1 MVRVLDYKYLFIDSL
16 MKYKI
21 LFTLILFLV
30 GCDSGKKSDNSSPTL
45 NQLTPETGT
54 YSLLIDDSELSWIG
68 TELSTKT
75 HTGTIDFTDG
85 TIVVDSDNTISGNV
99 KINMS
104 TINVTDLQGRSKEM
118 LERHLRSSDFF
129 EVESYSEAKFSF
141 ISKSFDKLSNQIS
154 FVGDLTIKDITNP
167 ISFNA
172 TLLETS
178 PFLKAKAV
186 LSFDRSKYN
195 VRFRSGNFFENLG
208 DKLILDD
215 IDVNIRL
222 VTKK

>member
-1 MVRVLDYKYLFIDSL
+1 

-21 LFTLILFLV
+21 LFSLILFLV
-30 GCDSGKKSDNSSPTL
+30 GCDSGKKSDNSKPTL
-45 NQLTPETGT
+45 NQLTPEAGT

-129 EVESYSEAKFSF
+129 EVESFSEAKFSF

>member
-1 MVRVLDYKYLFIDSL
+1 

-21 LFTLILFLV
+21 LFSLILFLV
-30 GCDSGKKSDNSSPTL
+30 GCDSGKKSDNSKPTL
-45 NQLTPETGT
+45 NQLTPEAGT

-75 HTGTIDFTDG
+75 HPGTIDFTDG

>member
-1 MVRVLDYKYLFIDSL
+1 

-21 LFTLILFLV
+21 LFSLILFFI
-30 GCDSGKKSDNSSPTL
+30 GCDSGKKSDNSNPIL

-54 YSLLIDDSELSWIG
+54 YSLLINDSELSWIG

-208 DKLILDD
+208 DKLILDE

>member
-1 MVRVLDYKYLFIDSL
+1 

-21 LFTLILFLV
+21 LFSLILFFV
-30 GCDSGKKSDNSSPTL
+30 GCDSGKKSDNSNPIL
-45 NQLTPETGT
+45 NQLTPEAGT
-54 YSLLIDDSELSWIG
+54 YSLLIDESELSWIG

-129 EVESYSEAKFSF
+129 EVESFSEAKFSF

>member
-1 MVRVLDYKYLFIDSL
+1 

-21 LFTLILFLV
+21 LFSIILFLV
-30 GCDSGKKSDNSSPTL
+30 GCDSGKKSDNSNPIL
-45 NQLTPETGT
+45 NQLTPEAGT

-129 EVESYSEAKFSF
+129 EVESFSEAKFSF

>member
-1 MVRVLDYKYLFIDSL
+1 

-21 LFTLILFLV
+21 LFSLILFLV
-30 GCDSGKKSDNSSPTL
+30 GCDSGKKSDNSKPTL
-45 NQLTPETGT
+45 NQLTPEAGT

-85 TIVVDSDNTISGNV
+85 TIVVDSNNTISGNV
-99 KINMS
+99 RINMS

-129 EVESYSEAKFSF
+129 EVESFSEAKFSF

>member
-1 MVRVLDYKYLFIDSL
+1 MIRK
-16 MKYKI
+16 
-21 LFTLILFLV
+21 TLYFFILFLV
-30 GCDSGKKSDNSSPTL
+30 GCDSGKKSDNSNPIL
-45 NQLTPETGT
+45 NQLTPEAGT

-129 EVESYSEAKFSF
+129 EVESFSEAKFSF

>member
-1 MVRVLDYKYLFIDSL
+1 

-21 LFTLILFLV
+21 LFSLILFFV
-30 GCDSGKKSDNSSPTL
+30 GCDSGKKSDNSNPIL

-54 YSLLIDDSELSWIG
+54 YSLLINDSELSWIG

>member
-1 MVRVLDYKYLFIDSL
+1 

-21 LFTLILFLV
+21 LFSLILFLV
-30 GCDSGKKSDNSSPTL
+30 GCDSGKKSDNSNPIL
-45 NQLTPETGT
+45 NQLTPEAGT

>member
-1 MVRVLDYKYLFIDSL
+1 

-21 LFTLILFLV
+21 LFSLILFLV
-30 GCDSGKKSDNSSPTL
+30 GCDSGKKSDNSNPIL
-45 NQLTPETGT
+45 NQLTPEAGT

-85 TIVVDSDNTISGNV
+85 TIVVDNDNTISGNV

-129 EVESYSEAKFSF
+129 EVESFSEAKFSF

>member
-1 MVRVLDYKYLFIDSL
+1 

-21 LFTLILFLV
+21 LFSIILFLV
-30 GCDSGKKSDNSSPTL
+30 GCDSGKKSDNSNPIL
-45 NQLTPETGT
+45 NQLTPEVGT

>member
-1 MVRVLDYKYLFIDSL
+1 

-21 LFTLILFLV
+21 LFSIILFLV
-30 GCDSGKKSDNSSPTL
+30 GCDSGKKSDNSNPKL
-45 NQLTPETGT
+45 NQLTPEAGT

-129 EVESYSEAKFSF
+129 EVESFSEAKFSF

>member
-1 MVRVLDYKYLFIDSL
+1 

-21 LFTLILFLV
+21 LFSLILFFV
-30 GCDSGKKSDNSSPTL
+30 GCDSGKKSDNSNPIL
-45 NQLTPETGT
+45 NQLTPEAGT

-141 ISKSFDKLSNQIS
+141 ISKSFDKLTNQIS

>member
-1 MVRVLDYKYLFIDSL
+1 

-21 LFTLILFLV
+21 LFSLILFFV
-30 GCDSGKKSDNSSPTL
+30 GCDSGKKSDNSNPIL

-54 YSLLIDDSELSWIG
+54 YSLLINDSELSWIG

-85 TIVVDSDNTISGNV
+85 TIGVDSDNTISGNV

-208 DKLILDD
+208 DKLILDE

>member
-1 MVRVLDYKYLFIDSL
+1 

-21 LFTLILFLV
+21 LFSLILFLV
-30 GCDSGKKSDNSSPTL
+30 GCDSGKKSDNSNPTL
-45 NQLTPETGT
+45 NQLTPEAGT

-129 EVESYSEAKFSF
+129 EVESFSEAKFSF

>member
-1 MVRVLDYKYLFIDSL
+1 

-21 LFTLILFLV
+21 LFSLILFLV
-30 GCDSGKKSDNSSPTL
+30 GCDSGKKSDNSSPIL
-45 NQLTPETGT
+45 NQLTPEAGT

>member
-1 MVRVLDYKYLFIDSL
+1 

-21 LFTLILFLV
+21 LFSLILFLV
-30 GCDSGKKSDNSSPTL
+30 GCDSGKKSDNSNPIL
-45 NQLTPETGT
+45 NQLTPEAGT

-85 TIVVDSDNTISGNV
+85 TIVVDNDNTISGNV

>member
-1 MVRVLDYKYLFIDSL
+1 

-45 NQLTPETGT
+45 NQLTPEAGT

-154 FVGDLTIKDITNP
+154 FVGDLTIKGITNP

>member
-1 MVRVLDYKYLFIDSL
+1 

-21 LFTLILFLV
+21 LFSLILFLV
-30 GCDSGKKSDNSSPTL
+30 GCDSGKKSDNSNPTL
-45 NQLTPETGT
+45 NQLTPEAGT

>member
-1 MVRVLDYKYLFIDSL
+1 

-21 LFTLILFLV
+21 LFSLILFLV

-45 NQLTPETGT
+45 NQLTPEAGT
-54 YSLLIDDSELSWIG
+54 YSLLIDDSELSWLG

-129 EVESYSEAKFSF
+129 EVESFSEAKFSF

>member
-1 MVRVLDYKYLFIDSL
+1 

-21 LFTLILFLV
+21 LFSIILFLV
-30 GCDSGKKSDNSSPTL
+30 GCDSGKKSDNSNPIL
-45 NQLTPETGT
+45 NQLTPEVGT

-85 TIVVDSDNTISGNV
+85 TIVVDSDNTISGNI

>member
-1 MVRVLDYKYLFIDSL
+1 

-21 LFTLILFLV
+21 LFSIILFLV
-30 GCDSGKKSDNSSPTL
+30 GCDSGKKSDNSKPAL
-45 NQLTPETGT
+45 NQLTPEAGT

-222 VTKK
+222 VTKKQ

>member
-1 MVRVLDYKYLFIDSL
+1 

-21 LFTLILFLV
+21 LFSIILFLV
-30 GCDSGKKSDNSSPTL
+30 GCDSGKKSDNSNPIL
-45 NQLTPETGT
+45 NQLTPEAGT

-141 ISKSFDKLSNQIS
+141 ISKSFDKLTNQIS

>member
-1 MVRVLDYKYLFIDSL
+1 M
-16 MKYKI
+16 
-21 LFTLILFLV
+21 
-30 GCDSGKKSDNSSPTL
+30 
-45 NQLTPETGT
+45 TPEAGT

-85 TIVVDSDNTISGNV
+85 TIVVDSDNTISGNI

>member
-1 MVRVLDYKYLFIDSL
+1 

-21 LFTLILFLV
+21 LFSLILFLV

-45 NQLTPETGT
+45 NQLTPEAGT

-85 TIVVDSDNTISGNV
+85 TIVVDSDNTISGNI

>member
-1 MVRVLDYKYLFIDSL
+1 

-21 LFTLILFLV
+21 LFSIILFLV
-30 GCDSGKKSDNSSPTL
+30 GCDSGKKSDNSKPTL
-45 NQLTPETGT
+45 NQLTPEAGT

-129 EVESYSEAKFSF
+129 EVESFSEAKFSF

>member
-1 MVRVLDYKYLFIDSL
+1 

-21 LFTLILFLV
+21 LFSLILFLV
-30 GCDSGKKSDNSSPTL
+30 GCDSGKKSDNSKPTL
-45 NQLTPETGT
+45 NQLTPEAGT

-141 ISKSFDKLSNQIS
+141 ISKSFDKLTNQIS

>member
-1 MVRVLDYKYLFIDSL
+1 

-21 LFTLILFLV
+21 LFSLILFLV
-30 GCDSGKKSDNSSPTL
+30 GCDSGKKSDNSKPTL
-45 NQLTPETGT
+45 NQLTPEAGT

-85 TIVVDSDNTISGNV
+85 TIVVDNDNTISGNV

-129 EVESYSEAKFSF
+129 EVESFSEAKFSF

>member
-1 MVRVLDYKYLFIDSL
+1 

-21 LFTLILFLV
+21 LFSLILFLV
-30 GCDSGKKSDNSSPTL
+30 GCDSGKKSDNSNPIL
-45 NQLTPETGT
+45 NQLTPEVGT

>member
-1 MVRVLDYKYLFIDSL
+1 

-21 LFTLILFLV
+21 LFSIILFLV
-30 GCDSGKKSDNSSPTL
+30 GCDSGKKSDNSKPTL
-45 NQLTPETGT
+45 NQLTPEAGT

>member
-1 MVRVLDYKYLFIDSL
+1 

-21 LFTLILFLV
+21 LFSLILFLV
-30 GCDSGKKSDNSSPTL
+30 GCDSGKKSDNSNPIS
-45 NQLTPETGT
+45 NQLTPEVGT

-141 ISKSFDKLSNQIS
+141 ISKSFDKLTNQIS

>member
-1 MVRVLDYKYLFIDSL
+1 

-21 LFTLILFLV
+21 LFSLILFLV
-30 GCDSGKKSDNSSPTL
+30 GCDSGRKSDNSSPTL
-45 NQLTPETGT
+45 NQLTPEAGT

-129 EVESYSEAKFSF
+129 EVESFSEAKFSF